1 MNKKIVLIVIIFFG
15 IFSSCTKNFEDLN
28 TDPKHPLEV
37 NGSVLFTNAQ
47 IEIANQI
54 SSTNVNRNIWKL
66 MSQYW
71 TERSYTDE
79 ANWNIVNR
87 RISDN
92 MFRTYMAVLKDLEDA
107 KKIVA
112 EEDAF
117 FDNEK
122 ANQKNRI
129 AIIDLME
136 VFVWQRLVDMFGDI
150 PYSEALDIENY
161 TPKYDDAATIYQ
173 DLIARATA
181 DAEAIDIT
189 EGGFGSA
196 DLIYGK
202 KINES
207 PTEYWKKFAY
217 SLLVKLGIGIAD
229 GPLAALGQSTVEGAY
244 DKVFTSAA
252 DGAFFPYQA
261 SLPYVNPLYTD
272 LVASGRHDFIIC
284 TTLFKA
290 MDSIDDPRINYYF
303 EDITNPTIDYGY
315 SGGSYSN
322 KMHYNSAIT
331 APDFKGFFLT
341 YDEVQFYL
349 AEAAA
354 RGWSVGQ
361 TPDVYFDEAVKE
373 SILSWG
379 GTAAEADTLLS
390 HHPYNSYTGGWKD
403 AIGTQA
409 WISMYT
415 RGFIGYTFFRR
426 LDYPE
431 FSMPPSPP
439 EGVTTVPTR
448 FTYPINEQTLNAANY
463 QAASAAIGGDKLTTH
478 LFWDIY

>member
-1 MNKKIVLIVIIFFG
+1 MNKKIILIVIIFFG

-28 TDPKHPLEV
+28 IDPKHPLEV

-47 IEIANQI
+47 VELTDQI

-66 MSQYW
+66 MAQYW

-92 MFRTYMAVLKDLEDA
+92 MFQTYMAIMKDLKDSKDIIA
-107 KKIVA
+107 A
-112 EEDAF
+112 EDAF

-122 ANQKNRI
+122 ANQANRI
-129 AIIDLME
+129 AIIDLTQ
-136 VFVWQRLVDMFGDI
+136 VYIWQRLVDMFGDI

-173 DLIARATA
+173 DLITRATA
-181 DAEAIDIT
+181 DAEVIDIT
-189 EGGFGSA
+189 EGSFGSA
-196 DLIYGK
+196 DLIYGG
-202 KINES
+202 NTDS
-207 PTEYWKKFAY
+207 WKKFGY

-244 DKVFTSAA
+244 DKVFDAA
-252 DGAFFPYQA
+252 DDGAFFPYQA

-272 LVASGRHDFIIC
+272 LVASGRHDFIIAN
-284 TTLFKA
+284 TLFDA
-290 MDSIDDPRINYYF
+290 MDSISDPRIDYYF
-303 EDITNPTIDYGY
+303 EDTTNPPLDYGY
-315 SGGSYSN
+315 SGGSYSSG
-322 KMHYNSAIT
+322 MHYNSVIA
-331 APDFKGFFLT
+331 APDYHGFILT

-354 RGWSVGQ
+354 RNWTVGQ
-361 TPDVYFDEAVKE
+361 TADVYFDNAVTA
-373 SILSWG
+373 SFLNWG
-379 GTAAEADTLLS
+379 LTASDALAFLTA
-390 HHPYNSYTGGWKD
+390 HPYNSYTGGWQD

-426 LDYPE
+426 LDYPA
-431 FSMPPSPP
+431 FNMPPSPP
-439 EGVTTVPTR
+439 EGVTSVPTR
-448 FTYPINEQTLNAANY
+448 FTYPINEQTLNASNY
-463 QAASAAIGGDKLTTH
+463 QAAATAIGGDNFTTK
-478 LFWDIY
+478 LFWDIN

>member
-1 MNKKIVLIVIIFFG
+1 MNKKIILIVIIFFG
-15 IFSSCTKNFEDLN
+15 MFSSCTKNFEDLN
-28 TDPKHPLEV
+28 IDPKHPLEV

-47 IEIANQI
+47 VEIADQI

-66 MSQYW
+66 MAQYW

-92 MFRTYMAVLKDLEDA
+92 MFQTYMAILKDLKDA
-107 KKIVA
+107 KEIIGN
-112 EEDAF
+112 EEAF

-129 AIIDLME
+129 AIIDLTE

-150 PYSEALDIENY
+150 PYSESLDIENY

-173 DLIARATA
+173 DLITRATA

-189 EGGFGSA
+189 EGSFGSA
-196 DLIYGK
+196 DLIYGGDTD
-202 KINES
+202 S
-207 PTEYWKKFAY
+207 WQKFAY

-229 GPLAALGQSTVEGAY
+229 GPLSALGQSTVEGAY
-244 DKVFTSAA
+244 DKVFTSSA
-252 DGAFFPYQA
+252 DDALFPYQA

-272 LVASGRHDFIIC
+272 LVASGRHDFLIA
-284 TTLFKA
+284 TTIFHA
-290 MDSIDDPRINYYF
+290 MDSISDPRINYYF
-303 EDITNPTIDYGY
+303 EDITNPTTDYGY
-315 SGGSYSN
+315 SGGSYSS
-322 KMHYNSAIT
+322 KMHYNSVIS
-331 APDFKGFFLT
+331 APDYKGFFMT

-354 RGWSVGQ
+354 RTWSVGQ
-361 TPDVYFDEAVKE
+361 TADVYFDNGVTA

-379 GTAAEADTLLS
+379 GTDAEATALLTA
-390 HHPYNSYTGGWKD
+390 HPYASYIGGWKD

-426 LDYPE
+426 LDFPE

-439 EGVTTVPTR
+439 EGVTTIPTR

-463 QAASAAIGGDKLTTH
+463 QAAATAIGGDKLTTP
-478 LFWDIY
+478 LFWDIN